1 MYDASGNPLWY
12 LARGNMPSS
21 QVFQNNW
28 TQYANGQTMSG
39 TYKPA
44 TMVNGN
50 VGSLSIQ
57 FQDSANAT
65 MTLPNGTQ
73 LPITRFRF

>member
-12 LARGNMPSS
+12 LAKNNMANLQS
-21 QVFQNNW
+21 FQGSW
-28 TQYANGQTMSG
+28 EQYANGQTMTG
-39 TYKPA
+39 AWKPNA
-44 TMVNGN
+44 LINGN
-50 VGSLSIQ
+50 VGALSIQ
-57 FQDSANAT
+57 FQDTANAT